1 MLTDA
6 MRSEL
11 TAIPGLT
18 VLTEPDDLERY
29 SRDAYDYSPVLRE
42 RLADCRAD
50 VVVRPDSVD
59 AVVQVWRGCA
69 GAMTFRSPCVVRAP
83 AITASVCRSR
93 PGSSC

>member
-6 MRSEL
+6 MRSAL
-11 TAIPGLT
+11 RAIPGLS

-59 AVVQVWRGCA
+59 AVVQVAGCA
-69 GAMTFRSPCVVRAP
+69 TAMACRSPCVVRAP
-83 AITASVCRSR
+83 AITASVSRSR
-93 PGSSC
+93 PGW